1 MEAHRKEVSRKF
13 QDENANFKI
22 GFAVLPCFA
31 NALLFFDPLGSG
43 EEGLPE
49 FGEEGTS
56 WQGHTDR
63 YIESTK
69 TKPILGRIARSFS

>member
-1 MEAHRKEVSRKF
+1 MLFRVDSHGAWKRIERSFEKF
-13 QDENANFKI
+13 QDETANFKI

-31 NALLFFDPLGSG
+31 NALLFFDPLWSG

-56 WQGHTDR
+56 
-63 YIESTK
+63 
-69 TKPILGRIARSFS
+69 

>member
-56 WQGHTDR
+56 
-63 YIESTK
+63 
-69 TKPILGRIARSFS
+69 